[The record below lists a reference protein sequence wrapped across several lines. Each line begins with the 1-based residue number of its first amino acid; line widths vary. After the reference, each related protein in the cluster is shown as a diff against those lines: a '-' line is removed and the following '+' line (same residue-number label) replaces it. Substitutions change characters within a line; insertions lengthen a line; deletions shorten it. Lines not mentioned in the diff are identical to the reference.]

1 MTNLSRT
8 SGLNRRQLLRGVAG
22 GAIAIG
28 AGALVGPLFAGAAQ
42 AYSWGGTLQQG
53 SSGAAVKE
61 LQIRVAGWAAGSASH
76 TYVAVDGS
84 FGPATTAAV
93 KRFQSAYGLGA
104 DGVVGSGTQ
113 SKLNALESS
122 DGSTAHFNWSEF
134 TDRISGTFSGG
145 KVSATTA
152 KEYARRLMYKLE
164 AVRVKIG
171 NVPITVNSGFR
182 SIQHNSDVGGASDS
196 MHMYGCAAD
205 LASSVGNLTLYRKA
219 ETSGF
224 SGLEA
229 YTEDHQHV
237 DSRAELGRAWWW
249 QSGTV

>member
-1 MTNLSRT
+1 MPIVRMT
-8 SGLNRRQLLRGVAG
+8 RRQVLRGGVAVAAG
-22 GAIAIG
+22 VAAAPLISGI
-28 AGALVGPLFAGAAQ
+28 AGAYP
-42 AYSWGGTLQQG
+42 WGGTLQEG

-61 LQIRVAGWAAGSASH
+61 LQIRVAGWAAASASH
-76 TYVAVDGS
+76 TYIAVDGD
-84 FGPATTAAV
+84 FGPATTGAV

-104 DGVVGSGTQ
+104 DGVVGSATQ
-113 SKLNALESS
+113 TKLNALEQS

-134 TDRISGTFSGG
+134 TDRISGTFDGG
-145 KVSATTA
+145 KVSASTA

-196 MHMYGCAAD
+196 MHLYGTAAD
-205 LASSVGNLTLYRKA
+205 LAASVGNRVLYQKA

-249 QSGTV
+249 QSGTI